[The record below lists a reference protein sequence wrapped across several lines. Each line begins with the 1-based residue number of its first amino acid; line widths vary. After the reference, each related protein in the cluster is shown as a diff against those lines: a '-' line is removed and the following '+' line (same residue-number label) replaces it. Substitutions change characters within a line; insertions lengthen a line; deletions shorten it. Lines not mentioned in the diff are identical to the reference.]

1 MMTKRL
7 VMLALGA
14 VWMALGGS
22 PAQAVQGKCLAGK
35 SKCVVTL
42 TSGLLKCHQTA
53 ETPGKTPD
61 PNAKGCVDKV
71 VTKFDGGATPE
82 KGCFA
87 KLEGKTGNDCLTF
100 ADTEVLQAAV
110 QACVDQFVSAVDPP
124 PLDQSKCGAGKKK
137 CVAIQAKGLLSC
149 YRKAQ
154 TPGKP
159 EDPNDKGCLDK
170 VAVKFD
176 GGIEPAKGCFAK
188 LEAKTGNDCLPPLGN
203 TAAVRG
209 LVESCLASVLAQ
221 LEGGVTTTT
230 APTDDHDDRADDD
243 TTTADDHDDRT
254 ADDHDDHDHDHHD
267 CRGPSRAAP
276 SNTLDVT
283 ATLVYE
289 PAHHRRRL
297 RHVPGGG
304 LPDGNRE
311 HPGLGNGV
319 DGAGAVHQPA
329 SGRNY
334 RFGAV
339 GHRQQRGYGRRS
351 GPHTGDGQH
360 DRRRFRARRSSASGS
375 TARRGLSC
383 SRRSSPAGRQRR
395 WTRRASPSHLRQRR

>member
-1 MMTKRL
+1 MTTKRL
-7 VMLALGA
+7 VMLASGA
-14 VWMALGGS
+14 VWMAFGGS

-71 VTKFDGGATPE
+71 ITKFDGGATPE

-100 ADTEVLQAAV
+100 ADTEMLQAAV
-110 QACVDQFVSAVDPP
+110 QACVDQFVSALDPP

-137 CVAIQAKGLLSC
+137 CVANQAKGLLSC
-149 YRKAQ
+149 HRKAQ

-159 EDPNDKGCLDK
+159 ENPNDKGCLDK

-209 LVESCLASVLAQ
+209 LVESCLASVLAK

-230 APTDDHDDRADDD
+230 GTTSTTTTTAPPTTTTTGADDDHDDGVDHQHDG
-243 TTTADDHDDRT
+243 TTHHDDY
-254 ADDHDDHDHDHHD
+254 DLDHHYD
-267 CRGPSRAAP
+267 PAAARHVRPEQHPQRDGDAGLRAA
-276 SNTLDVT
+276 
-283 ATLVYE
+283 
-289 PAHHRRRL
+289 HRGRRL
-297 RHVPGGG
+297 RHVHGGG
-304 LPDGNRE
+304 LPDGRE
-311 HPGLGNGV
+311 PAGHGNGV
-319 DGAGAVHQPA
+319 DGAGAIHQPA
-329 SGRNY
+329 GPGRQLPVHCV
-334 RFGAV
+334 R
-339 GHRQQRGYGRRS
+339 HRQQREYGR
-351 GPHTGDGQH
+351 
-360 DRRRFRARRSSASGS
+360 
-375 TARRGLSC
+375 
-383 SRRSSPAGRQRR
+383 
-395 WTRRASPSHLRQRR
+395 

>member
-1 MMTKRL
+1 MTTKRL
-7 VMLALGA
+7 VMLASGA

-110 QACVDQFVSAVDPP
+110 QACVDQFVSALDPP

-137 CVAIQAKGLLSC
+137 CVANQAKGLLSC

-159 EDPNDKGCLDK
+159 ENPNDKGCLDK

-230 APTDDHDDRADDD
+230 GTTSTT
-243 TTTADDHDDRT
+243 TTTARRPPRHTTT
-254 ADDHDDHDHDHHD
+254 ATTTTTTTTSTHDHHD
-267 CRGPSRAAP
+267 GCTTTTSPAARAAP
-276 SNTLDVT
+276 
-283 ATLVYE
+283 E
-289 PAHHRRRL
+289 Q
-297 RHVPGGG
+297 
-304 LPDGNRE
+304 LP
-311 HPGLGNGV
+311 
-319 DGAGAVHQPA
+319 
-329 SGRNY
+329 
-334 RFGAV
+334 
-339 GHRQQRGYGRRS
+339 
-351 GPHTGDGQH
+351 
-360 DRRRFRARRSSASGS
+360 S
-375 TARRGLSC
+375 T
-383 SRRSSPAGRQRR
+383 
-395 WTRRASPSHLRQRR
+395 